1 MNLQE
6 GKFGRP
12 GMTDSGNKLTK
23 KSHLSAES
31 GRRRKKLSVSIYVI
45 NMRKRSRFIY
55 LAGMIPV
62 IFVAGLLAFLA
73 LSNLLLNRAVYGDS
87 LGDAYEVEGL
97 AAILVNLGIL
107 GLVGWL
113 GSYMAFL
120 FNRTP
125 RAMLVHRIIGV
136 VSCVCIVAG
145 LAYAVS

>member
-1 MNLQE
+1 
-6 GKFGRP
+6 
-12 GMTDSGNKLTK
+12 
-23 KSHLSAES
+23 
-31 GRRRKKLSVSIYVI
+31 
-45 NMRKRSRFIY
+45 
-55 LAGMIPV
+55 MIPV
-62 IFVAGLLAFLA
+62 IFVAGLLVFLT
-73 LSNLLLNRAVYGDS
+73 LSNLLSSRAVYGNS

-125 RAMLVHRIIGV
+125 RAMLVHRSIGV

-145 LAYAVS
+145 LAYGIS